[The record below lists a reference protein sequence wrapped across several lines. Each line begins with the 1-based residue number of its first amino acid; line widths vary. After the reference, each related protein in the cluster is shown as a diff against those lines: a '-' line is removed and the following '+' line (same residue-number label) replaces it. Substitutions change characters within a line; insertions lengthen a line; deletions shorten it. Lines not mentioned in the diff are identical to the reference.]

1 MDFVSFVIVLV
12 VLFAIGFLLH
22 EVFRQPDG
30 EIISEKE
37 EYKSPGL
44 FAPIFN
50 PRPKWET
57 GPEKETDMETKFEIV
72 KTKERIISPNKSE
85 FLITVIC
92 RKTSKTPGFIAAA
105 PRCEEI
111 EIAYTSHGKRHYPY
125 SMYSS
130 RGRVIDMTEKTILAK
145 QIMELNSCSTY

>member
-1 MDFVSFVIVLV
+1 MDFVSFAFVLV

-22 EVFRQPDG
+22 GVFRRPDG

-37 EYKSPGL
+37 EYKTPGF

-57 GPEKETDMETKFEIV
+57 GPEKEGEMETTFEIV
-72 KTKERIISPNKSE
+72 KTKERIVSPNKSE
-85 FLITVIC
+85 FFVTVIC
-92 RKTSKTPGFIAAA
+92 RKTSKTSGFIAAA

-111 EIAYTSHGKRHYPY
+111 EIAYTSHGKHHYPY

-130 RGRVIDMTEKTILAK
+130 RGRVIDQSEKAQLAK
-145 QIMELNSCSTY
+145 QIMELYA